1 MGKNAVN
8 IIIHNTRYFATTTAT
23 VPDSAKAEGSSIVD
37 ESQGRAVPLCARIES
52 ANREVSDVKADR

>member
-8 IIIHNTRYFATTTAT
+8 IIIHNTRYFATTVT

-52 ANREVSDVKADR
+52 ANREVSDGKADR